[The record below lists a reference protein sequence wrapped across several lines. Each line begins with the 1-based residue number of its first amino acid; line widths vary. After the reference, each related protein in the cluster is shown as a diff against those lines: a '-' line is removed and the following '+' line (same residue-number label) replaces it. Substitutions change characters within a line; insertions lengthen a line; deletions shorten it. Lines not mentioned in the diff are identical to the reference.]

1 MNNTIIIMNG
11 ILKIV
16 IVLCA
21 SGLIIR
27 IIDWIGSDIHKKD
40 KED

>member
-1 MNNTIIIMNG
+1 MNNTVIIMNG

-16 IVLCA
+16 IILCA

-27 IIDWIGSDIHKKD
+27 IIDWIMGSDKKD